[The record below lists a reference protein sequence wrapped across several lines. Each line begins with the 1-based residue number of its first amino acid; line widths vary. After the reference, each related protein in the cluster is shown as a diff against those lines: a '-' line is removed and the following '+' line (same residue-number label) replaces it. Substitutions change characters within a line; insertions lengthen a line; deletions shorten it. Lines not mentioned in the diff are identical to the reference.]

1 MKILTYIY
9 GLFLVLAIVACSK
22 EDDLIGGK
30 VDFSMPYVIED
41 NPNDP
46 IQHRRYEIYKKYD
59 VPVFFNDTIK
69 KTFVGEDHYGN
80 PVYQYETLDMNWDF
94 TSHTGGSV
102 SYEYTYITLPEE
114 QNEALD
120 FVETY
125 LSLCSERMR
134 PFCLF
139 VTGSAKMI
147 SGDQE
152 TEKEYFQNFRV
163 LLLADVLGIADEEV
177 TTRCKEM
184 INSMVLGKVQ
194 NDADVVARF
203 GSVSSTENW
212 YEKPWKSDDPSAGA
226 LGCSYEYTDNVFMQS
241 DPDCEVYTETSMA
254 YLDDVDK
261 YCDLMNIDLYDT
273 DIGTEWVKVK
283 RNINGYYVEPVN
295 VNYSLVPDF
304 TGMNV
309 TDAVFLIESLG
320 WKAQFEGHGRVLK
333 QSVEPDEELEKGK
346 TIKLVLGYGKKR

>member
-30 VDFSMPYVIED
+30 VDFSMPYVVED

-147 SGDQE
+147 SGEKE

-163 LLLADVLGIADEEV
+163 LLLADVLGIPEENIE
-177 TTRCKEM
+177 TRCKEM

-212 YEKPWKSDDPSAGA
+212 YGRAWKSDDPSAGA
-226 LGCSYEYTDNVFMQS
+226 LGCSYEYTDNVFMGINDFYKEGDLS
-241 DPDCEVYTETSMA
+241 NIMWGVGCTEEEAIVVRETILKDIGQFGFICGDQNVSFA
-254 YLDDVDK
+254 SSPTEEY
-261 YCDLMNIDLYDT
+261 DLMFYVNTIME
-273 DIGTEWVKVK
+273 IGREEFMNRYGMSPLV
-283 RNINGYYVEPVN
+283 VEKFEI
-295 VNYSLVPDF
+295 LATF
-304 TGMNV
+304 
-309 TDAVFLIESLG
+309 IEDELG
-320 WKAQFEGHGRVLK
+320 
-333 QSVEPDEELEKGK
+333 VEL
-346 TIKLVLGYGKKR
+346 